1 MTFTVIDPNGK
12 RYTIDLETLDD
23 LQALADRY
31 GWMPFN
37 INFIDMVITLN
48 A

>member
-1 MTFTVIDPNGK
+1 MTFTVIDPNGN

-23 LQALADRY
+23 LSSLADRY
-31 GWMPFN
+31 GWMPFKVN
-37 INFIDMVITLN
+37 MIDMTITFN